1 MGVVVPLVLDGGV
14 VLRNVFGDVWRVFY
28 GGVLVLNET
37 DEEEGREGLGVAD
50 AVCALV
56 FADVRKNVIPFCS
69 LVFFL

>member
-37 DEEEGREGLGVAD
+37 DEEEGREGLGVTD

-56 FADVRKNVIPFCS
+56 FADVRENVIPFCS
-69 LVFFL
+69 FVFFL